1 MGGTVSEYRFDDF
14 AHVATAAFHAERD
27 AADHLNQPEHVGRLL
42 VVAGLVN
49 DLLHRR
55 GYDQTVID
63 YGCGNG
69 GLISLLHGRNV
80 RGFDFT
86 PANVAA
92 AQAAGRN
99 VEHRDFVEHPASS
112 DIAVMTEVL
121 EHMNDPHGFLAT
133 LDAPT
138 LVASVP
144 NGETPD
150 NHGDCHLWGW
160 DPDGFRTML
169 TGAGFTPAQFVPL
182 GHTQVWLAVR

>member
-1 MGGTVSEYRFDDF
+1 MSVSEYRFEDF
-14 AHVATAAFHAERD
+14 ARVATAAFHAERA

-49 DLLHRR
+49 DLLFRH

-99 VEHRDFVEHPASS
+99 VEHRNFVEHPEPS

-121 EHMNDPHGFLAT
+121 EHMDDPHGFLAA

-160 DPDGFRTML
+160 DADGFLTML
-169 TGAGFTPAQFVPL
+169 TGAGYSPARFVPL
-182 GHTQVWLAVR
+182 GPTQVWLAVR